1 MPNDIFCQII
11 EGKAAAN
18 MVYQDADVV
27 AFWDI
32 HPRAPVHILIVPR
45 KHIVSVAELTEE
57 DSPIMGKMTLA
68 ADKIAKQEGIFDT
81 GFRLIINTGPDSGM
95 IVPHL
100 HMHLLGGRKMG
111 GLVA

>member
-1 MPNDIFCQII
+1 MANDIFCQII
-11 EGKAAAN
+11 EGKASAR
-18 MVYQDADVV
+18 MVYQDAEIV

-45 KHIVSVAELTEE
+45 KHIVSVGELTEE
-57 DSPIMGKMTLA
+57 DAPILGKMALA
-68 ADKIAKQEGIFDT
+68 ADKIAKQEGIFDS
-81 GFRLIINTGPDSGM
+81 GFRLVMNYGPDSGM
-95 IVPHL
+95 VVPHL

>member
-11 EGKAAAN
+11 EGKASAK

-45 KHIVSVAELTEE
+45 KHILSVAELTEE
-57 DSPIMGKMTLA
+57 DAPIVGKMALVA
-68 ADKIAKQEGIFDT
+68 GIIAKQESIFDS
-81 GFRLIINTGPDSGM
+81 GFRLVINSGPDSGM
-95 IVPHL
+95 VVPHL
-100 HMHLLGGRKMG
+100 HMHLLGGRRMG